1 MRNKLIGSLRLP
13 IVGVGTLVCSMS
25 AFSVEITTTEP
36 IFSDSN
42 DGYTLTIPADTTNYF
57 AGAINVTKW
66 LNVEGDGMLV
76 LQNPNNEIGGGIDVK
91 ANAAIRID
99 AQGAQGSDK
108 GTFVLRGSKARILF
122 NCEGLRFKNSINPKA
137 KADYTK
143 VCTVAAMK
151 SVVCDSRIYGT
162 SFSVGTEK
170 GYEANAVWNGEIEF
184 QSSEGRA
191 SCILPFGTNTFNGT
205 IKSTGA
211 IPTCLKTDVSAA
223 AHGPIFLNASNDLA
237 GIEFIYAG
245 VDCGAEEALG
255 GGYISHSRGNG
266 ENEGVFRLNGFD
278 QHLTYISNT
287 CVTVGRIPGPKS
299 LGSRFESTL
308 PAVLTLK
315 GGAANA
321 QSTSIFMF
329 GTNVSLVCDFAEPSF
344 LQIISNRTHTT
355 EHTVDVRRGLVR
367 FDGENTWTKLSELK
381 IGAEGVLTNASVSA
395 SSLAALTNICVSGRF
410 VQTNASSSPFGDDV
424 KSVSIEGLNASVE
437 LPSDCVLRT
446 EHLFI
451 NGKDMP
457 RGRYAAS
464 SVAIPQLKSGA
475 IHVTVGC
482 KIGMIV
488 IAR

>member
-1 MRNKLIGSLRLP
+1 MKNKTAGRVRF
-13 IVGVGTLVCSMS
+13 IVAGVASFVCSIS
-25 AFSVEITTTEP
+25 ALSVEITTADP
-36 IFSDSN
+36 IFSESDS
-42 DGYTLTIPADTTNYF
+42 GYTLTVPAGTTNYYS
-57 AGAINVTKW
+57 GVINVSKW
-66 LNVEGDGMLV
+66 LDVQGDGMLV
-76 LQNPNNEIGGGIDVK
+76 LQNPENKIGSVDVS
-91 ANAAIRID
+91 ANASVRID
-99 AQGAQGSDK
+99 AQGAQGSDR
-108 GTFVLRGSKARILF
+108 GTFILRGSRARILF

-205 IKSTGA
+205 IKSTDA
-211 IPTCLKTDVSAA
+211 IPACLKTDVSASSY
-223 AHGPIFLNASNDLA
+223 GPIFLNASNDLA

-245 VDCGAEEALG
+245 VECGAEESLG
-255 GGYISHSRGNG
+255 GGYISHTRGHG
-266 ENEGVFRLNGFD
+266 DREGVFRLNGFN
-278 QHLTYISNT
+278 QHLTYISNA
-287 CVTVGRIPGPKS
+287 CVTAGRIPGPNNI
-299 LGSRFESTL
+299 GSRFESFP
-308 PAVLTLK
+308 PAALTLK

-321 QSTSIFMF
+321 RSTSIFMF

-355 EHTVDVRRGLVR
+355 QRSVEVRRGLVR
-367 FDGENTWTKLSELK
+367 FDGENTWKSLAELK

-410 VQTNASSSPFGDDV
+410 VQTNAGPSPFGDSV
-424 KSVSIEGLNASVE
+424 KSVSIDGSNASVE

-446 EHLFI
+446 EHLFV

-457 RGRYAAS
+457 RGRYSAS
-464 SVAIPQLKSGA
+464 SLALPQLKTGA

>member
-211 IPTCLKTDVSAA
+211 IPACLKTDVSAA